1 MLFEIPEINY
11 DAFNKKVTTI
21 LKKCK
26 AHKVNYTCELKGEEF
41 RTIKID
47 HEEVIMKYFIFDVEA
62 HVTINGWTFVA
73 QINHEDEG
81 NIIRVANP
89 GYEAF
94 IPKSYR
100 TSDCV
105 CDHCKTMRRRNSTY
119 LIYNEKDH
127 EFKQV
132 GRDCLKLYTNGL
144 DAQHVAYF
152 ESFIKTAQD
161 MQHVGSEILGTRK
174 VYIDRDK
181 YLGYCIQVVKNCGY
195 VRSQNFN
202 PSYHS
207 AYRYMRWLE
216 DHRIVDGTDDENTL
230 DLEVEQF
237 HIHKVTEAD
246 LETVADLLNY
256 LNTSADDSMYMH
268 DVRITLASK
277 YLKLRNLAFACS
289 SVVGYNK
296 YLEQKTKAAEVESR
310 TATTNYVG
318 SIGDKL
324 EIDVVSA
331 EIVTSHYGYYGPSF
345 MYRFEAADGN
355 IFTWWTSKGY
365 EDDVVSTICKVRG
378 TIKDHVEYKGE
389 KQNQLTR
396 CRVVF
401 KEA

>member
-1 MLFEIPEINY
+1 MLFEIPEVNY

-26 AHKVNYTCELKGEEF
+26 AYKVNYTCELKGEEF

-62 HVTINGWTFVA
+62 HVTINGWTFVG
-73 QINHEDEG
+73 QINHEDKG
-81 NIIRVANP
+81 NIIRVANS
-89 GYEAF
+89 GYEAL
-94 IPKSYR
+94 IPKIYR

-105 CDHCKTMRRRNSTY
+105 CDHCKTLRRRNSTY
-119 LIYNEKDH
+119 LIYNEKAH

-161 MQHVGSEILGTRK
+161 MQYVGSEILGTRK
-174 VYIDRDK
+174 VYTDRDR
-181 YLGYCIQVVKNCGY
+181 YLGYCIQVIKNCGY

-202 PSYHS
+202 PSYHR

-230 DLEVEQF
+230 DVEIEQS
-237 HIHKVTEAD
+237 HIHKVTEED
-246 LETVADLLNY
+246 LATVADLLNY
-256 LNTSADDSMYMH
+256 LNTSKDDSTYMH

-296 YLEQKTKAAEVESR
+296 YLEQQKQAAEVESR
-310 TATTNYVG
+310 PATTNYVG
-318 SIGDKL
+318 SIGDKV

-331 EIVTSHYGYYGPSF
+331 KIVTSSYGYYGPSF
-345 MYRFEAADGN
+345 MYQFKTADGT

-378 TIKDHVEYKGE
+378 TIKDHVEYRGE

-401 KEA
+401 KEV